1 MIVNTK
7 HGEFEVKD
15 LSRIDRRKHYRRVKE
30 VYEESNILKLH
41 DLSDEFVLIAFG
53 NGKKADEQ
61 LGKLS
66 AVQEDEVLLEIMSQ
80 YMGFDLGNASGD

>member
-15 LSRIDRRKHYRRVKE
+15 LSRKERRKHLREVKE
-30 VYEESNILKLH
+30 VFMKNDQLELH
-41 DLSDEFVLIAFG
+41 DLGDKFTLIAFG
-53 NGKKADEQ
+53 KEENATKQ

-66 AVQEDEVLLEIMSQ
+66 ALQEDLVLVEIISQ

>member
-30 VYEESNILKLH
+30 VYEEMNSLEN
-41 DLSDEFVLIAFG
+41 SQQY
-53 NGKKADEQ
+53 KKM
-61 LGKLS
+61 K
-66 AVQEDEVLLEIMSQ
+66 
-80 YMGFDLGNASGD
+80 YYWK